1 MKNTTIKTIILLCS
15 IVLLSSCASSKKMIY
30 FQGTTTPENT
40 EALLSYEP
48 KIQAGDILNI
58 HVSAIDAEAAIPFN
72 LYEGTG
78 ATNVKPITYLVNFEG
93 TINFP
98 VLGKLKVTGFTTKEV
113 TETMTKTL
121 SDYIKNPIV
130 NIRFTNFK
138 VTVLGEVK
146 SPGSYAVTSERLTVI
161 EALGLAGDLTIQGK
175 RKSVL
180 LVREQDGKRNFI
192 TIDLTSK
199 ALFNSP
205 YYYMAQNDV
214 LYVEPNKTKLNSSVV
229 GSNTG
234 VILSSVSILI
244 TLITLLT
251 R

>member
-1 MKNTTIKTIILLCS
+1 MTQIL
-15 IVLLSSCASSKKMIY
+15 A
-30 FQGTTTPENT
+30 
-40 EALLSYEP
+40 
-48 KIQAGDILNI
+48 
-58 HVSAIDAEAAIPFN
+58 
-72 LYEGTG
+72 
-78 ATNVKPITYLVNFEG
+78 
-93 TINFP
+93 
-98 VLGKLKVTGFTTKEV
+98 
-113 TETMTKTL
+113 
-121 SDYIKNPIV
+121 DYIKNPIV

-146 SPGSYAVTSERLTVI
+146 NPGTYPVTSERLTVI

-175 RKSVL
+175 RTSVL
-180 LVREQDGKRNFI
+180 LVREQAGKRNFI
-192 TIDLTSK
+192 PLDLTSK

-214 LYVEPNKTKLNSSVV
+214 LYVEPNKTKMNSSVV

>member
-1 MKNTTIKTIILLCS
+1 MKNKIVKTLALLCG
-15 IVLLSSCASSKKMIY
+15 IVLLSSCASSKEMIY
-30 FQGTTTPENT
+30 FQGTNTSATTES
-40 EALLSYEP
+40 LLSYEP

-113 TETMTKTL
+113 TETMTKIL
-121 SDYIKNPIV
+121 FDYIKNPIV

-146 SPGSYAVTSERLTVI
+146 SPGSYAVTSERITVI
-161 EALGLAGDLTIQGK
+161 EALGLAGDLTIQGQ

-180 LVREQDGKRNFI
+180 LVREQNGKRNFI